1 MMSNKLVDN
10 LITLRI
16 LFMLVQP
23 FKESKAYATGVIDEL
38 GNVLVKSADR
48 TQIQKESYGPLD
60 RMVYTLKR
68 LLAKLPGG
76 DTKLKSII
84 AGFWLIKESYENGRA
99 ISEERLDAVITAMN
113 GGVIL
118 VEEEFIVK
126 QSLLKLQ
133 EDGEV
138 VIPIGDG
145 AANTTGDAVSTDVPK
160 PLLKKKIL
168 RRKPII

>member
-1 MMSNKLVDN
+1 MSNKLVDN

-16 LFMLVQP
+16 LYMLVQP
-23 FKESKAYATGVIDEL
+23 FVESKAYATGVIDDK

-48 TQIQKESYGPLD
+48 TPIQRESYGALD

-76 DTKLKSII
+76 DTKLKSLV
-84 AGFWLIKESYENGRA
+84 AGFWLIKEAYENDKT
-99 ISEERLDAVITAMN
+99 ITEEKLDAVIAAMN
-113 GGVIL
+113 GGVVL
-118 VEEEFIVK
+118 VEEELIVK
-126 QSLLKLQ
+126 RSLLKLQ
-133 EDGEV
+133 EDGEIV
-138 VIPIGDG
+138 VPIGDG
-145 AANTTGDAVSTDVPK
+145 AANKTGEAVSTDVPK